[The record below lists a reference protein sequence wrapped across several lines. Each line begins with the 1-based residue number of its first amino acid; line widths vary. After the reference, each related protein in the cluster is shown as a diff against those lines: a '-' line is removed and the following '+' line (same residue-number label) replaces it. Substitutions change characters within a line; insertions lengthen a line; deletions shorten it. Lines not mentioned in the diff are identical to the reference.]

1 MKVVRFKKLTIFK
14 NLVLWKSRAD
24 TVVGEEQVMLPPGKA
39 CLRRA
44 GTLGGVIY
52 NGIII
57 VDKKFEVF

>member
-1 MKVVRFKKLTIFK
+1 MARLIA
-14 NLVLWKSRAD
+14 RAD
-24 TVVGEEQVMLPPGKA
+24 IVVGEEQVMLPPGKA

-57 VDKKFEVF
+57 VDKECEVF